1 MKCTRKELE
10 LNRAYTMDKPSYKAY
25 KNSSQEAN

>member
-10 LNRAYTMDKPSYKAY
+10 LNRAFTMNKPSYKAY
-25 KNSSQEAN
+25 ENSSKESN